1 VNFIKNAPWLAVIL
15 FTLAKADAASFYV
28 DDASQFN
35 AKVDKFGASFTTLS
49 AGDRVFLKGGNWAGL
64 ITTLTGSMSDALA
77 QSNPAIIQAC
87 DSNYNP
93 TIGGVTVTGL
103 SQIQLAG
110 SGIVFSGVTFG
121 PTSGMF
127 KKGNFTD
134 YGGNDST
141 AYIIQ
146 FSGLSRHMTVSHLK
160 FDYCG
165 RDNTDYANNDHYGA
179 WLHLNGYHHTVQYC
193 EFQGRDFN
201 PADID
206 NPNPATRTSIR
217 QATVMIYK
225 DNADTVD
232 WGYHNLRYNYF
243 GERKIPLGDDAR
255 LYIAADGSLPADLS
269 NGWETIRVGNSS
281 FVEVDFNTTVEY
293 NVFYHSIQAVD
304 GGPNDQSAEPEMISN
319 KSRRNTYRYNTI
331 LNNYGHLC
339 LRQGDYCVVQ
349 GNTFLA
355 GGAYNSSG
363 NIVLTEERNDRMGG
377 VRAFGFGH
385 TIANNYFYKISGEG
399 IRSALCLGSGITDP
413 GTLASQLNGN
423 GAAGYETANYTQ
435 VLNNTFIDCHAITL
449 DNPNGQLY
457 PVYGTQF
464 HNNLVHFG
472 SNIGAAGIIGN
483 TDALTNHGGLASG
496 NWVYSSNSSQRSSA
510 STMLGTANNTISG
523 SAANDPKMT
532 DFYDVLTVP
541 TAASPVLGRAAALP
555 QINDTSPT
563 ARNYDLAGNV
573 SGTAGLDMRALSRP
587 ASARDVGNYER
598 EATGNGVRPLRRFEV
613 GLVPAA
619 YPTGPVLAEAFPS
632 NTRTTQN
639 PPNSA
644 KWFCSGTGSNV
655 SVSGGT
661 MAVNTTGARHM
672 VAHFPA
678 VSLAVGDSLNLSFNF
693 SVTAPADI
701 LKGLRAGLLY
711 SGASPK
717 FTADNQNPT
726 VDYAGYGSLIN
737 PVPTVAGP
745 ATLQKRGGSATLIT
759 SVGTAWT
766 SIASGAPTQ
775 SLVPGTIYQ
784 GVLAIRR
791 TAADQAVLTTT
802 YSGGVLSNYT
812 VAGTDVSGIYNT
824 FDTVALAVGTT
835 AGIPAATAVRYSN
848 ILISKVTPLLALPG
862 SANGAINQ
870 LIDLNL
876 QPLVSNAGSPFKPL
890 TFSIVSATN
899 GTAII
904 LADGKTARFTPR
916 SDFAGN
922 AGFSYSVSDGTVST
936 SASIR
941 LSYSVVVTAFTS
953 PGPSTWTCPADV
965 NSIQIECWGGGGA
978 GGSARRGNNGVA
990 TGGGGAG
997 GAYAKLGPYSV
1008 VPGATYFLSVGNGG
1022 VSAIA
1027 DGASVAGG
1035 DSWFNSVDSPSSII
1049 RAKGGAGGVSG
1060 VTVIA
1065 DKYGAGGSGTATGS
1079 VGDVINAGGSG
1090 STSTLS
1096 GYGGGGGGSG
1106 GTGSTGIN
1114 ATANSGAGGDAVSG
1128 GGNGGNPNPISG
1140 SSADGQTPT
1149 TAPGGGGGGARA
1161 ASATQRMGG
1170 AGAAGKIVLTLFVGT
1185 SPTVPDPPTG
1195 VTATAGNA
1203 LATVS
1208 FTPPASNGGSA
1219 ITGYSVTSSPGGFT
1233 GTGASSPITVSGLS
1247 NGTAYSFTVTATNAI
1262 GTGSISG
1269 ASSSITPATVPT
1281 VTTPSS
1287 ASITAIAATLGG
1299 NVTSDGGAAVGEIG
1313 VVYSPAAAND
1323 NPRIGGT
1330 GVTTLSGTGTTGVF
1344 TVSVDILTPGNAYS
1358 FAAYAINSMGT
1369 AYSPV
1374 GSFTTLSDDAT
1385 LSSLSLSAGNLTP
1398 SFSGGTHSYA
1408 FSASHDLTSTTVSP
1422 ASTQAN
1428 ATITV
1433 NGSSVLS
1440 GNTSTAIPLNVGSN
1454 SITAVVTAQDGSTAK
1469 TYTVTVTRQS
1479 AIASWRNFHF
1489 NTTEN
1494 SGAAADAEDPD
1505 GDGLV
1510 NAQEYVFGTVPTTP
1524 DGGGLVLIGVAGA
1537 NVKIEFTAVRASGT
1551 GYTGLTRHYTVE
1563 TTTDLTN
1570 PASWTPVTDYSNIV
1584 GTNQSVTITSPI
1596 GAIKCFYRL
1605 KAWLQ

>member
-1 VNFIKNAPWLAVIL
+1 MIL
-15 FTLAKADAASFYV
+15 FTLAKANAASFYV
-28 DDASQFN
+28 DDAAQFN
-35 AKVDKFGASFTTLS
+35 AKVDKFGASFMTLS
-49 AGDRVFLKGGNWAGL
+49 AGDRVFLKGGHWAGL

-127 KKGNFTD
+127 KKGLLTD

-146 FSGLSRHMTVSHLK
+146 FSGLSRYMTVSHLK

-179 WLHLNGYHHTVQYC
+179 WLHLNGYRHTVQHC

-255 LYIAADGSLPADLS
+255 LYTPAEGSLPADLS

-281 FVEVDFNTTVEY
+281 YVEVDFNTTVEY

-304 GGPNDQSAEPEMISN
+304 GGPTDQSGEPEMISN

-363 NIVLTEERNDRMGG
+363 NIVLTEERNERMGG

-385 TIANNYFYKISGEG
+385 TIANNYFYRISGEG
-399 IRSALCLGSGITDP
+399 IHSALCLGSGSTDT
-413 GTLASQLNGN
+413 GTLGGLLNGN
-423 GAAGYETANYTQ
+423 AAAGYEPSNFAQ
-435 VLNNTFIDCHAITL
+435 VINNTFIDCHAITL
-449 DNPNGQLY
+449 DNPNGQIY

-464 HNNLVHFG
+464 HNNLVHYG

-483 TDALTNHGGLASG
+483 TDALTNHGGLATG
-496 NWVYSSNSSQRSSA
+496 NWVYSSNSSQRASA
-510 STMLGTANNTISG
+510 STMLGSSNNTISG
-523 SAANDPKMT
+523 SSANDPKMT
-532 DFYDVLTVP
+532 DSYDVLTVP
-541 TAASPVLGRAAALP
+541 TAASPVLGRATALP

-563 ARNYDLAGNV
+563 APNYDLVGNV
-573 SGTAGLDMRALSRP
+573 SGTAGVDMRALSRP
-587 ASARDVGNYER
+587 ASARDVGNFER
-598 EATGNGVRPLRRFEV
+598 EATGTGVRPLRRFEV
-613 GLVPAA
+613 GRVPAA
-619 YPTGPVLAEAFPS
+619 YPTGPILAEAFPA

-655 SVSGGT
+655 SVFGGT
-661 MAVNTTGARHM
+661 MAVNTTAARHM

-711 SGASPK
+711 SGTSPK
-717 FTADNQNPT
+717 FTADNQNPS
-726 VDYAGYGSLIN
+726 VDYTGYGSLIN
-737 PVPTVAGP
+737 PAPTAASP
-745 ATLQKRGGSATLIT
+745 ATLQKRGGPAALIT

-775 SLVPGTIYQ
+775 PLVPGTIYQ
-784 GVLAIRR
+784 VVLTIRR
-791 TAADQAVLTTT
+791 TATDQAVLTTT
-802 YSGGVLSNYT
+802 YSGGALSNYT
-812 VAGTDVSGIYNT
+812 VTGTDVSGICTT
-824 FDTVALAVGTT
+824 FDTIALAVGTT
-835 AGIPAATAVRYSN
+835 ASIPAVTAISYSN

-870 LIDLNL
+870 LIDVNL
-876 QPLVSNAGSPFKPL
+876 QPLVTSAGGPFKPL
-890 TFSIVSATN
+890 TFSIASATN

-904 LADGKTARFTPR
+904 LTDGKTARFTP
-916 SDFAGN
+916 STNFAGN
-922 AGFSYSVSDGTVST
+922 AGFTYSVSDGTVST
-936 SASIR
+936 SASIS
-941 LSYSVVVTAFTS
+941 LSYSVVVTTFSS
-953 PGPSTWTCPADV
+953 PGPSTWTCPENV

-978 GGSARRGNNGVA
+978 GGSARRGTSGVA

-997 GAYAKLGPYSV
+997 GAYAKRGPYPV
-1008 VPGATYFLSVGNGG
+1008 VPGATYFLSIGNGG

-1035 DSWFNSVDSPSSII
+1035 DSWFNSVNSPSSII
-1049 RAKGGAGGVSG
+1049 LAKGGAGGVSG

-1065 DKYGAGGSGTATGS
+1065 DKYGAGGIGTATGS
-1079 VGDVINAGGSG
+1079 VGDFINAGGSG

-1128 GGNGGNPNPISG
+1128 GGNGGNPNPING

-1161 ASATQRMGG
+1161 AGATQRMGG
-1170 AGAAGKIVLTLFVGT
+1170 AGAPGKIVLTLFIGT

-1195 VTATAGNA
+1195 VTASAGNSE
-1203 LATVS
+1203 ATVS
-1208 FTPPASNGGSA
+1208 FTPPLSNGGSA
-1219 ITGYSVTSSPGGFT
+1219 ITGYTVTSSPGGFT
-1233 GTGASSPITVSGLS
+1233 GTGVSSPITISGLT
-1247 NGTAYSFTVTATNAI
+1247 NGASYTFAVTATNSV
-1262 GTGSISG
+1262 GTGA
-1269 ASSSITPATVPT
+1269 ASSASLPVTPATVPT

-1287 ASITAIAATLGG
+1287 ASITANTATLGG
-1299 NVTSDGGAAVGEIG
+1299 NVTSDAGSTISTRGI
-1313 VVYSPAAAND
+1313 VYSLLSANS
-1323 NPRIGGT
+1323 NPRIGGA
-1330 GVTTLSGTGTTGVF
+1330 GVTNTATSGTTGIF
-1344 TVSVDILTPGNAYS
+1344 TMNLSGFAAGKAYS
-1358 FAAYAINSMGT
+1358 FAAYAINSIGIT
-1369 AYSPV
+1369 YSPV
-1374 GSFTTLSDDAT
+1374 VSFTTLSDDAT
-1385 LSSLSLSAGNLTP
+1385 LSSLSLSAGNLSP
-1398 SFSGGTHSYA
+1398 SFSVGTLSYA
-1408 FSASHDLTSTTVSP
+1408 CSTSNDITSTTVSP
-1422 ASTQAN
+1422 TATETN

-1440 GNTSTAIPLNVGSN
+1440 GNTSTAIPLNVGNN
-1454 SITAVVTAQDGSTAK
+1454 SISTAVIAQDGSTSR
-1469 TYTVTVTRQS
+1469 TYTVNVTRQS
-1479 AIASWRNFHF
+1479 AIATWRNLYF
-1489 NTTEN
+1489 NTIEN
-1494 SGAAADAEDPD
+1494 SGAAADAEDLD
-1505 GDGLV
+1505 GDGLI
-1510 NAQEYVFGTVPTTP
+1510 NAQEYVFGTVPTLP
-1524 DGGGLVLIGVAGA
+1524 DAGPLLTIGSTSSNITLV
-1537 NVKIEFTAVRASGT
+1537 FTAAQATGT
-1551 GYTGLTRHYTVE
+1551 GYNGLTRHYTVE
-1563 TTTDLTN
+1563 TTTEPTN
-1570 PASWTPVTDYSNIV
+1570 PASWMPVTDYSDIV
-1584 GTNQSVTITSPI
+1584 GANQPVPITLPASGPRS
-1596 GAIKCFYRL
+1596 FYRL
-1605 KAWLQ
+1605 KVWLQ

>member
-1 VNFIKNAPWLAVIL
+1 MIL
-15 FTLAKADAASFYV
+15 FTLAKANAASFYV
-28 DDASQFN
+28 DNATQFN

-64 ITTLTGSMSDALA
+64 VTTLTGSMSDALA

-121 PTSGMF
+121 PTSGML
-127 KKGNFTD
+127 KRGLLTD

-179 WLHLNGYHHTVQYC
+179 WLHLNGYRHTVQYC

-243 GERKIPLGDDAR
+243 GERKIPLSGDAR
-255 LYIAADGSLPADLS
+255 LYSPADGSLAADLA
-269 NGWETIRVGNSS
+269 NGWETVRVGNSS

-304 GGPNDQSAEPEMISN
+304 GGPNDQSGEPEMISN

-363 NIVLTEERNDRMGG
+363 YIVLTEERNDRMGG

-385 TIANNYFYKISGEG
+385 TIANNYFYRISGEG
-399 IRSALCLGSGITDP
+399 IHSAMCIGSGITDP
-413 GTLASQLNGN
+413 GTLASLLNGN

-435 VLNNTFIDCHAITL
+435 ILSNTFIDCHAITL
-449 DNPNGQLY
+449 DNPNGQPY

-464 HNNLVHFG
+464 HNNLVHYG

-483 TDALTNHGGLASG
+483 TDALTNHGGLATG

-523 SAANDPKMT
+523 STANDPKMT
-532 DFYDVLTVP
+532 DFYDVLAIP
-541 TAASPVLGRAAALP
+541 AAMSPVVGQADPLP
-555 QINDTSPT
+555 VVDDTSPT
-563 ARNYDLAGNV
+563 SASYDLAGNV
-573 SGTAGLDMRALSRP
+573 IGMAGVDMRALARP

-598 EATGNGVRPLRRFEV
+598 EAVGNGVRPLRRFEV
-613 GLVPAA
+613 GRVPAA

-632 NTRTTQN
+632 NTRTTQK

-661 MAVNTTGARHM
+661 MAVNTTVARHM

-701 LKGLRAGLLY
+701 PKGLRAGLLY

-717 FTADNQNPT
+717 FTADNQNPN
-726 VDYAGYGSLIN
+726 VDYTGYGSLIN
-737 PVPTVAGP
+737 PAPTVASP
-745 ATLQKRGGSATLIT
+745 ATLQKRGGSAALIT
-759 SVGTAWT
+759 SVGTAWAG
-766 SIASGAPTQ
+766 IASGAPTQ
-775 SLVPGTIYQ
+775 SLVAGTIYQ
-784 GVLAIRR
+784 GSLTILR
-791 TAADQAVLTTT
+791 TATDQAILTTT
-802 YSGGVLSNYT
+802 YSGGALGNYT
-812 VAGTDVSGIYNT
+812 VTGTDASGICNT

-835 AGIPAATAVRYSN
+835 SSIPAATAVSYSN

-870 LIDLNL
+870 SIDVNL

-890 TFSIVSATN
+890 AFSIASATN
-899 GTAII
+899 GTATI
-904 LADGKTARFTPR
+904 LADGMTARFSPN

-922 AGFSYSVSDGTVST
+922 AGFTYRVSDGTVST
-936 SASIR
+936 GASIS
-941 LSYSVVVTAFTS
+941 LSYSVIVTTFTS
-953 PGPSTWTCPADV
+953 PGPGTWTCPANV

-978 GGSARRGNNGVA
+978 GGSARRGTSGVA

-997 GAYAKLGPYSV
+997 GAYAKLGSYPV
-1008 VPGATYFLSVGNGG
+1008 VPGATYFLFIGNGG
-1022 VSAIA
+1022 VSTIA
-1027 DGASVAGG
+1027 NGASVAGE
-1035 DSWFNSVDSPSSII
+1035 DSWFNSVNSPSALIL
-1049 RAKGGAGGVSG
+1049 AKGGAGGVSS
-1060 VTVIA
+1060 VTATA

-1079 VGDVINAGGSG
+1079 IGDVIYPGGSG
-1090 STSTLS
+1090 SASTLS

-1106 GTGSTGIN
+1106 GTGSAGNN
-1114 ATANSGAGGDAVSG
+1114 ATANSGAGADAVSG
-1128 GGNGGNPNPISG
+1128 GGNGGSPNPASG
-1140 SSADGQTPT
+1140 GSADGQTPT
-1149 TAPGGGGGGARA
+1149 TPPGGGGGGARA
-1161 ASATQRMGG
+1161 AGSTQRMGG
-1170 AGAAGKIVLTLFVGT
+1170 AGAPGKITLTLFIGT
-1185 SPTVPDPPTG
+1185 IPTVPGPPSS

-1203 LATVS
+1203 QATVS
-1208 FTPPASNGGSA
+1208 FTGPANNGGSA
-1219 ITGYSVTSSPGGFT
+1219 ITGYTVTSSPGGFT
-1233 GTGASSPITVSGLS
+1233 GTGASSPITVNGLG
-1247 NGTAYSFTVTATNAI
+1247 NGTAYTFTVTATNAV
-1262 GTGSISG
+1262 GTGAASN
-1269 ASSSITPATVPT
+1269 ASSSVIPATVPT

-1287 ASITAIAATLGG
+1287 AGITATAATLGG
-1299 NVTSDGGAAVGEIG
+1299 NVTRDGGAAVGEIG
-1313 VVYSPAAAND
+1313 VVYSPTAPND
-1323 NPRIGGT
+1323 NPQIGGT

-1344 TVSVDILTPGNAYS
+1344 TVSVDNLTPGKAYS

-1369 AYSPV
+1369 TYSPV

-1385 LSSLSLSAGNLTP
+1385 LSSLALSAGNLFP
-1398 SFSGGTHSYA
+1398 SFSGGTLSYT
-1408 FSASHDLTSTTVSP
+1408 FSASNDITSTTVSP
-1422 ASTQAN
+1422 AATQAD

-1440 GNTSTAIPLNVGSN
+1440 GNTSSTIPLNVGSN

-1469 TYTVTVTRQS
+1469 AYTVTVTRQS

-1505 GDGLV
+1505 GDGLI

-1524 DGGGLVLIGVAGA
+1524 DAGSLLTIGATGSNCMLA
-1537 NVKIEFTAVRASGT
+1537 FTAARASGT

-1596 GAIKCFYRL
+1596 GAVKCFYRL
-1605 KAWLQ
+1605 KAWLR